1 MENILNWII
10 WFPIIGMVA
19 IAFIPRDKENV
30 IKITAAVATG
40 LQFLL
45 TLVLWQNY
53 DAGNG
58 DMQFMVRAEW
68 IPSFNISY
76 ILGVDGLS
84 LPMAILTALLCFI
97 GVFVSWNINKA
108 VKGYF
113 ALFLLLDTGIMGVF
127 LSMDFFLFYIFW
139 EVMLLP
145 MYFLIGI
152 WGGPQREYAAI
163 KFFLYTL
170 FGSVLMLVGIL
181 GLYFTCGKT
190 FDILELMRVA
200 PEALN
205 GVMWWGM
212 SAIKVI
218 WILLFIGFAIKVP
231 VFPFH
236 TWLPLAH
243 VEAPTAIS
251 VLLAG
256 ILLKLGIY
264 GILRIN
270 YGLMP
275 DGVYWFS
282 GALAILGLIN
292 VVWGGLCALAQ
303 TDLKKLVAYSSV
315 NHMGYSLI
323 GMAAIVAAGEANG
336 LNLKAAQAGLGG
348 AVFQM
353 FNHGTISAMLFILV
367 GVIYDRAH
375 HRQIDGFGGL
385 AAQMPIYTGIT
396 ALAFFAGLGLPGFSG
411 FISEAMCFIGA
422 FPVYRG
428 IVIAS
433 TIGILLNAAYFL
445 WAFQRI
451 FFGELNEKYKDLP
464 EINRLEL
471 FTVVP
476 LLVITLFFGIYPAP
490 FLDIIASTMDVI
502 IHHVVSLATFAEM

>member
-53 DAGNG
+53 DAGDG
-58 DMQFMVRAEW
+58 GMQFMVRAEW
-68 IPSFNISY
+68 IPSFNITY

-256 ILLKLGIY
+256 ILLKLGVY

-282 GALAILGLIN
+282 GALAVLGLIN

-451 FFGELNEKYKDLP
+451 FFGELNEKYTDLP

-490 FLDIIASTMDVI
+490 YLDIIASTMDEI
-502 IHHVVSLATFAEM
+502 IHHVVSLATFAGM

>member
-58 DMQFMVRAEW
+58 SMQFMVRAEW

-97 GVFVSWNINKA
+97 GVFVSWNIDKA

-256 ILLKLGIY
+256 ILLKLGVY

-282 GALAILGLIN
+282 GALAVLGLIN

-451 FFGELNEKYKDLP
+451 FFGELNEKYTDLP

-490 FLDIIASTMDVI
+490 YLDIIASTMDVI
-502 IHHVVSLATFAEM
+502 INHVVSLATFAGM

>member
-1 MENILNWII
+1 MEHILSWLI
-10 WFPIIGMVA
+10 WLPIIGMVA
-19 IAFIPRDKENV
+19 IAFIPRDKEDV
-30 IKITAAVATG
+30 IKITAAATTG

-45 TLVLWQNY
+45 TLVLWKNF
-53 DAGNG
+53 DSGSGA
-58 DMQFMVRAEW
+58 MQFMERAEW
-68 IPSFNISY
+68 IPSFNIAY

-84 LPMAILTALLCFI
+84 LPMVILTGLLCFLGI
-97 GVFVSWNINKA
+97 FVSWNINKA

-170 FGSVLMLVGIL
+170 FGSVLLLVGIL
-181 GLYFTCGKT
+181 GLYFSCGKT
-190 FDILELMRVA
+190 FDILELMQVA
-200 PEALN
+200 PQALG

-212 SAIKVI
+212 SAVKVI
-218 WILLFIGFAIKVP
+218 WVLLFIGFAIKVP

-256 ILLKLGIY
+256 ILLKLGVY
-264 GILRIN
+264 GILRVN

-282 GALAILGLIN
+282 GALAFLGLIN
-292 VVWGGLCALAQ
+292 VIWGGLCALAQ

-315 NHMGYSLI
+315 NHMGYALI
-323 GMAAIVAAGEANG
+323 GMAAVIAASEANG

-367 GVIYDRAH
+367 GVIYERAH
-375 HRQIDGFGGL
+375 HREIAGFGGL
-385 AAQMPIYTGIT
+385 AAQMPIYAGIT
-396 ALAFFAGLGLPGFSG
+396 ALAFFAGLGLPGLSG

-451 FFGELNEKYKDLP
+451 FFGELNEKYTNLP

-476 LLVITLFFGIYPAP
+476 LLIITLFFGIYPAP
-490 FLDIIASTMDVI
+490 YLDVISSTMNVI
-502 IHHVVSLATFAEM
+502 IDHVVTLATFVSM

>member
-1 MENILNWII
+1 MQNILSWLI
-10 WFPIIGMVA
+10 WLPIIGMVA
-19 IAFIPRDKENV
+19 IAFIPRDKEDV

-58 DMQFMVRAEW
+58 SMQFMERAEW
-68 IPSFNISY
+68 IPSFNITY

-127 LSMDFFLFYIFW
+127 FSMDFFLFYIFW

-170 FGSVLMLVGIL
+170 FGSVLMLIGIL

-282 GALAILGLIN
+282 GALAALGLIN
-292 VVWGGLCALAQ
+292 VIWGGLCALAQ

-315 NHMGYSLI
+315 NHMGYALI
-323 GMAAIVAAGEANG
+323 GMAAVIAAGESNG
-336 LNLKAAQAGLGG
+336 LNLRAAQAGLGG

-375 HRQIDGFGGL
+375 HREIAGFGGL

-396 ALAFFAGLGLPGFSG
+396 AVAFFAGLGLPGLSG

-422 FPVYRG
+422 FPVYKG

-451 FFGELNEKYKDLP
+451 FFGELNEKYTDLP

-476 LLVITLFFGIYPAP
+476 LLVITIFFGIYPAP
-490 FLDIIASTMDVI
+490 YLDIIASTMDVI
-502 IHHVVSLATFAEM
+502 IDHVVTLATFASM

>member
-58 DMQFMVRAEW
+58 NMQFMVRAEW

-190 FDILELMRVA
+190 FDILELIRVA

-502 IHHVVSLATFAEM
+502 IDHVVTLATFASM

>member
-58 DMQFMVRAEW
+58 NMQFMVRAEW

-190 FDILELMRVA
+190 FDILELIRVA

>member
-1 MENILNWII
+1 MEHILSWLI
-10 WFPIIGMVA
+10 WLPIIGMVA
-19 IAFIPRDKENV
+19 IAFIPREKEDV
-30 IKITAAVATG
+30 IKITAAATTG

-45 TLVLWQNY
+45 TLVLWKNF
-53 DAGNG
+53 DSGSGA
-58 DMQFMVRAEW
+58 MQFMERAEW
-68 IPSFNISY
+68 IPSFNIAY

-84 LPMAILTALLCFI
+84 LPMAILTGLLCFLGI
-97 GVFVSWNINKA
+97 FVSWNINKA

-170 FGSVLMLVGIL
+170 FGSVLLLVGIL
-181 GLYFTCGKT
+181 GLYFSCGKT
-190 FDILELMRVA
+190 FDILELMQVA
-200 PEALN
+200 PQALG

-212 SAIKVI
+212 SGIKVI

-256 ILLKLGIY
+256 ILLKLGVY
-264 GILRIN
+264 GILRVN

-282 GALAILGLIN
+282 GALAFLGLIN
-292 VVWGGLCALAQ
+292 VIWGGLCALAQ

-315 NHMGYSLI
+315 NHMGYALI
-323 GMAAIVAAGEANG
+323 GMAAVIAASEANG

-375 HRQIDGFGGL
+375 HREIAGFGGL
-385 AAQMPIYTGIT
+385 AAQMPIYAGIT
-396 ALAFFAGLGLPGFSG
+396 ALAFFAGLGLPGLSG

-451 FFGELNEKYKDLP
+451 FFGELNEKYTNLP

-476 LLVITLFFGIYPAP
+476 LLIITLFFGIYPAP
-490 FLDIIASTMDVI
+490 YLDVISSTMNVI
-502 IHHVVSLATFAEM
+502 IDHVVSLATFASM

>member
-58 DMQFMVRAEW
+58 NMQFMVRAEW

-190 FDILELMRVA
+190 FDILELIRVA

-348 AVFQM
+348 GGFHM
-353 FNHGTISAMLFILV
+353 INHGTISAMLFILV

-502 IHHVVSLATFAEM
+502 IDHVVTLATFASM

>member
-58 DMQFMVRAEW
+58 NMQFMVRAEW

-113 ALFLLLDTGIMGVF
+113 ALFLLLNTGIMGVF

-190 FDILELMRVA
+190 FDILELIRVA

>member
-1 MENILNWII
+1 MEHILSWLI
-10 WFPIIGMVA
+10 WLPIIGMVA
-19 IAFIPRDKENV
+19 IAFIPREKEDV
-30 IKITAAVATG
+30 IKITAAATTG

-45 TLVLWQNY
+45 TLVLWKNF
-53 DAGNG
+53 DSGSGA
-58 DMQFMVRAEW
+58 MQFMERAEW
-68 IPSFNISY
+68 IPSFNIAY

-84 LPMAILTALLCFI
+84 LPMVILTGLLCFLGI
-97 GVFVSWNINKA
+97 FVSWNINKA

-170 FGSVLMLVGIL
+170 FGSVLLLVGIL
-181 GLYFTCGKT
+181 GLYFSCGKT
-190 FDILELMRVA
+190 FDILELMQVA
-200 PEALN
+200 PQAL
-205 GVMWWGM
+205 GDVMWWGM

-218 WILLFIGFAIKVP
+218 WVLLFIGFAIKVP

-256 ILLKLGIY
+256 ILLKLGVY
-264 GILRIN
+264 GILRVN

-282 GALAILGLIN
+282 GALAFLGLIN
-292 VVWGGLCALAQ
+292 VIWGGLCALAQ

-315 NHMGYSLI
+315 NHMGYALI
-323 GMAAIVAAGEANG
+323 GMAAVIAASEANG

-367 GVIYDRAH
+367 GVIYERAH
-375 HRQIDGFGGL
+375 HREIAGFGGL
-385 AAQMPIYTGIT
+385 AAQMPIYAGIT
-396 ALAFFAGLGLPGFSG
+396 ALAFFAGLGLPGLSR
-411 FISEAMCFIGA
+411 FISEAM
-422 FPVYRG
+422 
-428 IVIAS
+428 
-433 TIGILLNAAYFL
+433 
-445 WAFQRI
+445 
-451 FFGELNEKYKDLP
+451 
-464 EINRLEL
+464 
-471 FTVVP
+471 
-476 LLVITLFFGIYPAP
+476 
-490 FLDIIASTMDVI
+490 
-502 IHHVVSLATFAEM
+502 

>member
-1 MENILNWII
+1 MEHILSWLI
-10 WFPIIGMVA
+10 WLPIIGMVA
-19 IAFIPRDKENV
+19 IAFIPREKEDV
-30 IKITAAVATG
+30 IKITAAATTG

-45 TLVLWQNY
+45 TLVLWKNF
-53 DAGNG
+53 DSGSGA
-58 DMQFMVRAEW
+58 MQFMERAEW
-68 IPSFNISY
+68 IPSFNIAY

-84 LPMAILTALLCFI
+84 LPMVILTGLLCFLGI
-97 GVFVSWNINKA
+97 FVSWNINKA

-170 FGSVLMLVGIL
+170 FGSVLLLVGIL
-181 GLYFTCGKT
+181 GLYFSCGKT
-190 FDILELMRVA
+190 FDILELMQVA
-200 PEALN
+200 PQALG

-218 WILLFIGFAIKVP
+218 WVLLFIGFAIKVP

-236 TWLPLAH
+236 TWLPLVH

-256 ILLKLGIY
+256 ILLKLGVY
-264 GILRIN
+264 GILRVN

-282 GALAILGLIN
+282 GALAFLGLIN
-292 VVWGGLCALAQ
+292 VIWGGLCALAQ

-315 NHMGYSLI
+315 NHMGYALI
-323 GMAAIVAAGEANG
+323 GMAAVIAASEANG

-375 HRQIDGFGGL
+375 HREIAGFGGL
-385 AAQMPIYTGIT
+385 AAQMPIYAGIT
-396 ALAFFAGLGLPGFSG
+396 ALAFFAGLGLPGLSG

-451 FFGELNEKYKDLP
+451 FFGELNEKYTNLP

-476 LLVITLFFGIYPAP
+476 LLIITLFFGIYPAP
-490 FLDIIASTMDVI
+490 YLDVISSTMNVI
-502 IHHVVSLATFAEM
+502 IDHVVSLATFASM

>member
-1 MENILNWII
+1 MEHILSWLI
-10 WFPIIGMVA
+10 WLPIIGMAA
-19 IAFIPRDKENV
+19 IAFIPREKEDV
-30 IKITAAVATG
+30 IKITAAATTG

-45 TLVLWQNY
+45 TLVLWKNF
-53 DAGNG
+53 DSGSGA
-58 DMQFMVRAEW
+58 MQFMERAEW
-68 IPSFNISY
+68 IPSFNIAY

-84 LPMAILTALLCFI
+84 LPMAILTGLLCFL

-170 FGSVLMLVGIL
+170 FGSVLLLVGIL
-181 GLYFTCGKT
+181 GLYFSCGKT
-190 FDILELMRVA
+190 FDILELMQVA
-200 PEALN
+200 PQALG

-212 SAIKVI
+212 SGIKVI

-256 ILLKLGIY
+256 ILLKLGVY
-264 GILRIN
+264 GILRVN

-282 GALAILGLIN
+282 GALAFLGLIN
-292 VVWGGLCALAQ
+292 VIWGGLCALAQ

-315 NHMGYSLI
+315 NHMGYALI
-323 GMAAIVAAGEANG
+323 GMAAVIAASEANG

-375 HRQIDGFGGL
+375 HREIAGFGGL
-385 AAQMPIYTGIT
+385 AAQMPIYAGIT
-396 ALAFFAGLGLPGFSG
+396 ALAFFAGLGLPGLSG

-451 FFGELNEKYKDLP
+451 FFGELNEKYTNLP

-490 FLDIIASTMDVI
+490 YLDVISSTMNVI
-502 IHHVVSLATFAEM
+502 IDHVVSLATFASM

>member
-40 LQFLL
+40 LQLLL

-53 DAGNG
+53 DAGDG
-58 DMQFMVRAEW
+58 GMQFMVRAEW
-68 IPSFNISY
+68 IPSFNITY

-170 FGSVLMLVGIL
+170 FGSVLMLIGIL

-200 PEALN
+200 PDALQ
-205 GVMWWGM
+205 GVTWWGM

-256 ILLKLGIY
+256 ILLKLGVY

-282 GALAILGLIN
+282 GALAVLGLIN
-292 VVWGGLCALAQ
+292 VIWGGLCALAQ

-336 LNLKAAQAGLGG
+336 MNLKAAQAGLGG

-375 HRQIDGFGGL
+375 HRDIEGFGGL

-396 ALAFFAGLGLPGFSG
+396 AVAFFAGLGLPGFSG

-422 FPVYRG
+422 FTVYKG

-451 FFGELNEKYKDLP
+451 FFGELNEKYTDLP

-476 LLVITLFFGIYPAP
+476 LLVITIFFGIYPAP
-490 FLDIIASTMDVI
+490 YLDIIASTMDVI
-502 IHHVVSLATFAEM
+502 IDHVVTLATFASM

>member
-190 FDILELMRVA
+190 FDILELIRVA

>member
-19 IAFIPRDKENV
+19 IAFIPRDKEDV

-58 DMQFMVRAEW
+58 SMQFMVRAEW
-68 IPSFNISY
+68 IPSFNITY

-170 FGSVLMLVGIL
+170 FGSVLMLIGIL

-200 PEALN
+200 PDALQ
-205 GVMWWGM
+205 GVTWWGM

-256 ILLKLGIY
+256 ILLKLGVY

-282 GALAILGLIN
+282 GALAALGLIN
-292 VVWGGLCALAQ
+292 VIWGGLCALAQ

-336 LNLKAAQAGLGG
+336 MNLKAAQAGLGG

-375 HRQIDGFGGL
+375 HRDIEGFGGL

-396 ALAFFAGLGLPGFSG
+396 AVAFFAGLGLPGFSG

-422 FPVYRG
+422 FPVYKG

-451 FFGELNEKYKDLP
+451 FFGELNEKYTDLP

-476 LLVITLFFGIYPAP
+476 LLVITIFFGIYPAP
-490 FLDIIASTMDVI
+490 YLDIIASTMDVI
-502 IHHVVSLATFAEM
+502 IDHVVTLATFASM

>member
-53 DAGNG
+53 DAGDG
-58 DMQFMVRAEW
+58 GMQFMVRAEW

-190 FDILELMRVA
+190 FDILELIRVA

>member
-58 DMQFMVRAEW
+58 SMQFMVRAEW

-97 GVFVSWNINKA
+97 GVFVSWNIDKA

-256 ILLKLGIY
+256 ILLKLGVY

-282 GALAILGLIN
+282 GALAALGLIN
-292 VVWGGLCALAQ
+292 VIWGGLCALAQ

-336 LNLKAAQAGLGG
+336 MNLKAAQAGLGG

-375 HRQIDGFGGL
+375 HRDIEGFGGL

-396 ALAFFAGLGLPGFSG
+396 AVAFFAGLGLPGFSG

-422 FPVYRG
+422 FPVYKG

-451 FFGELNEKYKDLP
+451 FFGELNEKYTDLP

-476 LLVITLFFGIYPAP
+476 LLVITIFFGIYPAP
-490 FLDIIASTMDVI
+490 YLDIIASTMDVI
-502 IHHVVSLATFAEM
+502 IDHVVTLATFASM

>member
-1 MENILNWII
+1 MENILSWII

-19 IAFIPRDKENV
+19 IAFIPRDKEDV

-40 LQFLL
+40 LQLLL

-58 DMQFMVRAEW
+58 SMQFMVRAEW
-68 IPSFNISY
+68 IPSFNITY

-170 FGSVLMLVGIL
+170 FGSVLMLIGIL

-200 PEALN
+200 PDALQ
-205 GVMWWGM
+205 GVTWWGM

-282 GALAILGLIN
+282 GALAALGLIN
-292 VVWGGLCALAQ
+292 VIWGGLCALAQ

-336 LNLKAAQAGLGG
+336 MNLKAAQAGLGG

-375 HRQIDGFGGL
+375 HRDIEGFGGL

-396 ALAFFAGLGLPGFSG
+396 AVAFFAGLGLPGFSG

-422 FPVYRG
+422 FPVYKG

-451 FFGELNEKYKDLP
+451 FFGELNEKYTDLP

-476 LLVITLFFGIYPAP
+476 LLVITIFFGIYPAP
-490 FLDIIASTMDVI
+490 YLDIIASTMDVI
-502 IHHVVSLATFAEM
+502 IDHVVTLATFASM

>member
-1 MENILNWII
+1 MEYILSWLV
-10 WFPIIGMVA
+10 WLPIIGMVA
-19 IAFIPRDKENV
+19 IAFIPRDKEDV
-30 IKITAAVATG
+30 IKITAAATTG

-45 TLVLWQNY
+45 TLVLWKNF
-53 DAGNG
+53 DSGSGA
-58 DMQFMVRAEW
+58 MQFMERAEW
-68 IPSFNISY
+68 IPSFNIAY

-84 LPMAILTALLCFI
+84 LPMVVLTGLLCFLGI
-97 GVFVSWNINKA
+97 FVSWNINKA

-170 FGSVLMLVGIL
+170 FGSVLLLVGIL
-181 GLYFTCGKT
+181 GLYFSCGKT
-190 FDILELMRVA
+190 FDILELMQVA
-200 PEALN
+200 PQALG

-218 WILLFIGFAIKVP
+218 WVLLFIGFAIKVP

-256 ILLKLGIY
+256 ILLKLGVY
-264 GILRIN
+264 GILRVN

-282 GALAILGLIN
+282 GALAFLGLIN
-292 VVWGGLCALAQ
+292 VIWGGLCALAQ

-315 NHMGYSLI
+315 NHMGYALI
-323 GMAAIVAAGEANG
+323 GMAAVIAASEANG

-367 GVIYDRAH
+367 GVIYERAH
-375 HRQIDGFGGL
+375 HREIAGFGGL
-385 AAQMPIYTGIT
+385 AAQMPIYAGIT
-396 ALAFFAGLGLPGFSG
+396 ALAFFAGLGLPGLSG

-451 FFGELNEKYKDLP
+451 FFGELNEKYTNLP

-476 LLVITLFFGIYPAP
+476 LLIITLFFGIYPAP
-490 FLDIIASTMDVI
+490 YLDVISSTMNVI
-502 IHHVVSLATFAEM
+502 IDHVVTLATFASM

>member
-40 LQFLL
+40 LQLLL

-53 DAGNG
+53 DAGDG
-58 DMQFMVRAEW
+58 GMQFMVRAEW
-68 IPSFNISY
+68 IPSFNITY

-145 MYFLIGI
+145 MYFLIGM

-256 ILLKLGIY
+256 ILLKLGVY

-282 GALAILGLIN
+282 GALAVLGLIN

-451 FFGELNEKYKDLP
+451 FFGELNEKYTDLP

-490 FLDIIASTMDVI
+490 YLDIIASTMDEI
-502 IHHVVSLATFAEM
+502 IHHVVSLATFAGM

>member
-1 MENILNWII
+1 MEHILSWLI
-10 WFPIIGMVA
+10 WLPIIGMVA
-19 IAFIPRDKENV
+19 IAFIPREKEDV
-30 IKITAAVATG
+30 IKITAAATTG

-45 TLVLWQNY
+45 TLVLWKNF
-53 DAGNG
+53 DSGSGA
-58 DMQFMVRAEW
+58 MQFMERAEW
-68 IPSFNISY
+68 IPSFNIAY

-84 LPMAILTALLCFI
+84 LPMVVLTGLLCFLGI
-97 GVFVSWNINKA
+97 FVSWNINKA

-170 FGSVLMLVGIL
+170 FGSVLLLVGIL
-181 GLYFTCGKT
+181 GLYFSCGKT
-190 FDILELMRVA
+190 FDILELMQVA
-200 PEALN
+200 PQAL
-205 GVMWWGM
+205 GDVMWWGM

-218 WILLFIGFAIKVP
+218 WVLLFIGFAIKVP

-256 ILLKLGIY
+256 ILLKLGVY
-264 GILRIN
+264 GILRVN

-282 GALAILGLIN
+282 GALAFLGLIN
-292 VVWGGLCALAQ
+292 VIWGGLCALAQ

-315 NHMGYSLI
+315 NHMGYALI
-323 GMAAIVAAGEANG
+323 GMAAVIAASEANG

-367 GVIYDRAH
+367 GVIYERAH
-375 HRQIDGFGGL
+375 HREIAGFGGL
-385 AAQMPIYTGIT
+385 AAQMPIYAGIT
-396 ALAFFAGLGLPGFSG
+396 ALAFFAGLGLPGLSG

-451 FFGELNEKYKDLP
+451 FFGERNEKYTKLP
-464 EINRLEL
+464 AITRLEL

-476 LLVITLFFGIYPAP
+476 LLIITLFFGIYPAP
-490 FLDIIASTMDVI
+490 YLDVISSTMNVI
-502 IHHVVSLATFAEM
+502 IDHVVTLATFASM

>member
-53 DAGNG
+53 DAGDG
-58 DMQFMVRAEW
+58 GMQFMVRAEW
-68 IPSFNISY
+68 IPSFNITY

-190 FDILELMRVA
+190 FDILELMRIA

-256 ILLKLGIY
+256 ILLKLGVY

-282 GALAILGLIN
+282 GALAALGLIN

-353 FNHGTISAMLFILV
+353 INHGTISAMLFILV

-451 FFGELNEKYKDLP
+451 FFGELNEKYTDLP

-490 FLDIIASTMDVI
+490 YLDIIASTMDVI
-502 IHHVVSLATFAEM
+502 INHVVTLATYASM

>member
-53 DAGNG
+53 DAGDG
-58 DMQFMVRAEW
+58 GMQFMVRAEW
-68 IPSFNISY
+68 IPSFNITY

-502 IHHVVSLATFAEM
+502 IDHVVTLATFASM

>member
-1 MENILNWII
+1 MEHILSWLI
-10 WFPIIGMVA
+10 WLPIIGMVA
-19 IAFIPRDKENV
+19 IAFIPREKEDV
-30 IKITAAVATG
+30 IKITAATTTG

-45 TLVLWQNY
+45 TLVLWKNF
-53 DAGNG
+53 DSGSG
-58 DMQFMVRAEW
+58 VMQFMERAEW
-68 IPSFNISY
+68 IPSFNIAY

-84 LPMAILTALLCFI
+84 LPMVILTGLLCFLGI
-97 GVFVSWNINKA
+97 FVSWNINKA

-170 FGSVLMLVGIL
+170 FGSVLLLVGIL
-181 GLYFTCGKT
+181 GLYFSCGKT
-190 FDILELMRVA
+190 FDILELMQVA
-200 PEALN
+200 PQAL
-205 GVMWWGM
+205 GDVMWWGM

-218 WILLFIGFAIKVP
+218 WVLLFIGFAIKVP

-256 ILLKLGIY
+256 ILLKLGVY
-264 GILRIN
+264 GILRVN

-282 GALAILGLIN
+282 GALAFLGLIN
-292 VVWGGLCALAQ
+292 VIWGGLCALAQ

-315 NHMGYSLI
+315 NHMGYALI
-323 GMAAIVAAGEANG
+323 GMAAVIAASEANG

-367 GVIYDRAH
+367 GVIYERAH
-375 HRQIDGFGGL
+375 HREIAGFGGL
-385 AAQMPIYTGIT
+385 AAQMPIYAGIT
-396 ALAFFAGLGLPGFSG
+396 ALAFFAGLGLPGLSG

-451 FFGELNEKYKDLP
+451 FFGELNEKYTNLP

-476 LLVITLFFGIYPAP
+476 LLIITLFFGIYPAP
-490 FLDIIASTMDVI
+490 YLDVISSTMNVI
-502 IHHVVSLATFAEM
+502 IDHVVTLATFASM

>member
-19 IAFIPRDKENV
+19 IAFIPRDKEDV

-53 DAGNG
+53 DAGDG
-58 DMQFMVRAEW
+58 GMQFMVRAEW
-68 IPSFNISY
+68 IPSFNITY

-145 MYFLIGI
+145 MYFLIGM

-170 FGSVLMLVGIL
+170 FGSVLMLIGIL

-256 ILLKLGIY
+256 ILLKLGVY

-282 GALAILGLIN
+282 GALAVLGLIN
-292 VVWGGLCALAQ
+292 VIWGGLCALAQ

-336 LNLKAAQAGLGG
+336 MNLKAAQAGLGG

-375 HRQIDGFGGL
+375 HREIEGFGGL

-396 ALAFFAGLGLPGFSG
+396 AMVFFAGLGLPGFSG

-422 FPVYRG
+422 FPVYKG

-451 FFGELNEKYKDLP
+451 FFGELNEKYTDLP

-490 FLDIIASTMDVI
+490 YLDIIASTMDVI
-502 IHHVVSLATFAEM
+502 INHVVTFATYASM

>member
-1 MENILNWII
+1 MEHILSWLI
-10 WFPIIGMVA
+10 WLPIIGMVA
-19 IAFIPRDKENV
+19 IAFIPREKEDV
-30 IKITAAVATG
+30 IKITAAATTG

-45 TLVLWQNY
+45 TLVLWKNF
-53 DAGNG
+53 DSGSGA
-58 DMQFMVRAEW
+58 MQFMERAEW
-68 IPSFNISY
+68 IPSFNIAY

-84 LPMAILTALLCFI
+84 LPMAILTGLLCFLGI
-97 GVFVSWNINKA
+97 FVSWNINKA

-170 FGSVLMLVGIL
+170 FGSVLLLVGIL
-181 GLYFTCGKT
+181 GLYFSCGKT
-190 FDILELMRVA
+190 FDILELMQVA
-200 PEALN
+200 PQALG

-212 SAIKVI
+212 SGIKVI

-236 TWLPLAH
+236 TWLPLVH

-256 ILLKLGIY
+256 ILLKLGVY

-282 GALAILGLIN
+282 GALAFLGLIN
-292 VVWGGLCALAQ
+292 VIWGGLCALAQ

-315 NHMGYSLI
+315 NHMGYALI
-323 GMAAIVAAGEANG
+323 GMAAVIAASEANG

-375 HRQIDGFGGL
+375 HREIAGFGGL
-385 AAQMPIYTGIT
+385 AAQMPIYAGIT
-396 ALAFFAGLGLPGFSG
+396 ALAFFAGLGLPGLSG

-451 FFGELNEKYKDLP
+451 FFGELNEKYTNLP

-476 LLVITLFFGIYPAP
+476 LLIITLFFGIYPAP
-490 FLDIIASTMDVI
+490 YLDVISSTMNVI
-502 IHHVVSLATFAEM
+502 IDHVVSLATFASM